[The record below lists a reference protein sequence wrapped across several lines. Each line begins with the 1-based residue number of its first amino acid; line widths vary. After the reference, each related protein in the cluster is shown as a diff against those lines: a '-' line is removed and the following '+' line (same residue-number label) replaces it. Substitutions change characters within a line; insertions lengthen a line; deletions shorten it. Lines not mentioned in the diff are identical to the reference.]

1 MSFSPLPTKLLADLL
16 GRMSTALSAGIGVRR
31 AWQGELERVPRR
43 YRPALEEVG
52 RCLDAGEGLAASLR
66 SAGDTFPPLVL
77 SMAEVGERTGHEAE
91 VFRDLSR
98 SLDHT
103 LRTRRAL
110 VASLVKPALQLLAAI
125 LVVAFLIWI
134 AGSIRDLEQRP
145 VDILGTG
152 LVGTGGV
159 VAYACLVAA
168 ALVALGILG
177 RAALASWRRRGI
189 ARPLVDRV
197 PLLGAA
203 TRAAEAAAWCR
214 AASMAGSAGL
224 DIGRLVRLASSV
236 APGLALDA
244 DAVETSLR
252 GGATFADVLR
262 AARVFPA
269 TLVEGVAVGELTG
282 TTPEKLDRLAG
293 QYDEDARRGFEAAAG
308 VAGGI
313 VWAIVA
319 GLVILVIFRIFSFY
333 VGTIQ
338 SVLAGR

>member
-1 MSFSPLPTKLLADLL
+1 MSFPPMPTKSLADLL
-16 GRMSTALSAGIGVRR
+16 GRMSTALSAGIAVRR
-31 AWQGELERVPRR
+31 AWKGEVERAPRR
-43 YRPALEEVG
+43 HRPALEEVG
-52 RCLDAGEGLAASLR
+52 RRLDAGDGFAVALR

-91 VFRDLSR
+91 VLRDLAR
-98 SLDHT
+98 SLDHAV
-103 LRTRRAL
+103 RTRRAL
-110 VASLVKPALQLLAAI
+110 VAALVKPALQLVAAI
-125 LVVAFLIWI
+125 LVVGFLIWI
-134 AGSIRDLEQRP
+134 AGSIRDMNQRP

-152 LVGTGGV
+152 LVGTRGL
-159 VAYACLVAA
+159 VAYAGLVAA
-168 ALVALGILG
+168 ALAAVFLVG
-177 RAALASWRRRGI
+177 RATFASWRRRGI

-197 PLLGAA
+197 PILGAA

-214 AASMAGSAGL
+214 AAAMAGAAGL
-224 DIGRLVRLASSV
+224 DVGRLVRLASSV

-244 DAVETSLR
+244 DGVEAGLR
-252 GGATFADVLR
+252 GGASFADTLR

-282 TTPEKLDRLAG
+282 TTPEKLDRLAA
-293 QYDEDARRGFEAAAG
+293 QFDEDARRGFEASAG

-319 GLVILVIFRIFSFY
+319 GLIVVVIFRIFSFY

-338 SVLAGR
+338 SALG